1 MQTDHFL
8 KGGNPFIHIVPTIK
22 SAVFFQ
28 IVFVVN
34 AFNID
39 RTLS

>member
-1 MQTDHFL
+1 MHADHFL
-8 KGGNPFIHIVPTIK
+8 KGGNPFIHIAPTIK

-28 IVFVVN
+28 TVFVLN
-34 AFNID
+34 AFDID

>member
-1 MQTDHFL
+1 MHADHFL
-8 KGGNPFIHIVPTIK
+8 KGGNPFIHIVTTIK

-28 IVFVVN
+28 VVFVLN
-34 AFNID
+34 AFDID